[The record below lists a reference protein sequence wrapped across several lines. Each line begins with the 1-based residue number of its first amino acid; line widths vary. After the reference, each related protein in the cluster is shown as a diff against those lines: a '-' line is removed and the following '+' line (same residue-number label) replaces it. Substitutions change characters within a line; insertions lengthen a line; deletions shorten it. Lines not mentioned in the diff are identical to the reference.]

1 VARRVLSHA
10 LALRVAL
17 VALAA
22 ALVAAVFLAHAS
34 TARRPAPALPAAVR
48 QGPAVTLA
56 DLHGHAAAIVFWAA
70 WCDNCHTEAPSVARF
85 ARSAS
90 GRGHVIG
97 VDTGDG
103 GNWRGFLRTYH
114 WTFPVLADAD
124 GIASSAYRLSGLPAT
139 VIIDPR
145 GRIASIRYGVQTV
158 AGLRRE
164 LSAAG

>member
-1 VARRVLSHA
+1 VVRRALSHA

-17 VALAA
+17 VVLVA

-34 TARRPAPALPAAVR
+34 TTRRPAPPLPTAVR

-56 DLHGHAAAIVFWAA
+56 DLRGHAAAIVFWAA

-85 ARSAS
+85 ARSAG

-97 VDTGDG
+97 VDSSDS
-103 GNWRGFLRTYH
+103 GNWRGFLHTYR
-114 WTFPVLADAD
+114 WTFPVLADTD
-124 GIASSAYRLSGLPAT
+124 GITSSAYGLSGLPAT
-139 VIIDPR
+139 VIIDAR

-158 AGLRRE
+158 AGLRSE
-164 LSAAG
+164 LAAAG